1 MTEEPA
7 PLGPLASR
15 SLARRAAQALAGH
28 TATIPA
34 AALEP
39 LRGRVRR
46 LAGDQRFEDAAR
58 ARDRIAALEQVV
70 GGPAGAR
77 PAPGAPRLRRR
88 ARAATGLRPGAR
100 ARRRARVAAIRLLPR
115 GPGVRVGGGGARR
128 GGRARRTAPAG
139 PEDVD
144 ELRLV
149 ASFLRKPPPELR
161 VVALERDAI
170 CALVDGIP
178 LAA

>member
-1 MTEEPA
+1 MTEEPT
-7 PLGPLASR
+7 PFGPLASR

-28 TATIPA
+28 TGEPA

-39 LRGRVRR
+39 LRARVRR
-46 LAGDQRFEDAAR
+46 LGHDLRFEDAAR
-58 ARDRIAALEQVV
+58 LRDRVAALEQVV
-70 GGPAGAR
+70 GTLHELE
-77 PAPGAPRLRRR
+77 RLRTLR
-88 ARAATGLRPGAR
+88 ACVVVPARKPGFVRAHALADG
-100 ARRRARVAAIRLLPR
+100 RVAAIRLLPR
-115 GPGVRVGGGGARR
+115 GPGVVPETAALLAAAERGSASAR
-128 GGRARRTAPAG
+128 

-161 VVALERDAI
+161 VTTLERDAI